1 MKLTPAASPPSWS
14 HRWRNVFRRRP
25 AGARARGGLVR
36 KYAIVLAALVGGT
49 AVAISLVGLWFTY
62 GDTQAATSR
71 LERSA
76 AVLAATR
83 LGPVVFGTIEG
94 RVRYVAG
101 ANGELP
107 FSEATRLRR
116 WRSILPRLGVNWGWD
131 RLRYVDPS
139 GRERLRMVRGTVIH
153 ERGRLDLARDPLV
166 RAARFQVLAYSAP
179 HLGRGQIAGG
189 TYVTI
194 AAANPQGGVTLIDA
208 NTGFFREQL
217 NLFLGGPQLRD
228 FHLVRYLVDDRG
240 RLVARQDPDLQLA
253 HPGPTEPMDTR
264 ELPQVKRA
272 LASHAEN
279 PEPIGRVDGRGLDGQ
294 SVISAFARV
303 DPPGWFVIVDEP
315 RSEALG
321 PVYSAALRYGLMV
334 LCALGIAV
342 LAGVLLARRMV
353 RPIGALR
360 DGAVKLGAGELE
372 EPIAVSTGDELE
384 DLAQEFNRM
393 ADELQAS
400 HAMLEQRVDE
410 RTRDLTETL
419 AHNARLLRELETAS
433 TQKSAFLANMSH
445 ELRTPLNAIIGFAQ
459 VLDRQK
465 AGELSERQTAYVQDI
480 LGSGRHLLAV
490 IDDVLDLAR
499 VEAGRLDL
507 SLTGISI
514 GEVIDVALTMV
525 REHADEHA
533 IALTADVEPGLPEVS
548 ADALRIRQVLLNLLI
563 NAVKFTPDGGRVQ
576 VRARRAE
583 GGVAVEV
590 SDTGVGIPL
599 DEQER
604 IFEEFHRAR
613 GVAAVEGTG
622 LGLPLTRRLVE
633 LHGGAIA
640 VQSRVGE
647 GSTFR
652 VWLPVGQPAR
662 TPSEVA

>member
-1 MKLTPAASPPSWS
+1 MPVGVADRSVEPMTPTPAVSRRSRS
-14 HRWRNVFRRRP
+14 HWWRSLLRRRP
-25 AGARARGGLVR
+25 TGARARGGLVR
-36 KYAIVLAALVGGT
+36 KYTIVLAALVGGT

-71 LERSA
+71 LERAA

-83 LGPVVFGTIEG
+83 LGPVVFGAIEG
-94 RVRYVAG
+94 RVRSLAG

-116 WRSILPRLGVNWGWD
+116 WRSILPRLGVDWGWD

-240 RLVARQDPDLQLA
+240 RLVARQDPDLQRVR
-253 HPGPTEPMDTR
+253 PGPTEPVDTR

-294 SVISAFARV
+294 SVISAFAPV

-360 DGAVKLGAGELE
+360 DGAVKLGAGELDD
-372 EPIAVSTGDELE
+372 PIAVHTGDELE

-393 ADELQAS
+393 AE
-400 HAMLEQRVDE
+400 
-410 RTRDLTETL
+410 
-419 AHNARLLRELETAS
+419 
-433 TQKSAFLANMSH
+433 
-445 ELRTPLNAIIGFAQ
+445 ELRRPTPCSSSAWTSALAISRRRSPTMHASCESS
-459 VLDRQK
+459 RRP
-465 AGELSERQTAYVQDI
+465 APRSPPSSRTCPMS
-480 LGSGRHLLAV
+480 SGRRSTRSSASRRCS
-490 IDDVLDLAR
+490 IDRRRERSA
-499 VEAGRLDL
+499 
-507 SLTGISI
+507 S
-514 GEVIDVALTMV
+514 V
-525 REHADEHA
+525 RRP
-533 IALTADVEPGLPEVS
+533 TSRTSS
-548 ADALRIRQVLLNLLI
+548 APDAT
-563 NAVKFTPDGGRVQ
+563 F
-576 VRARRAE
+576 
-583 GGVAVEV
+583 
-590 SDTGVGIPL
+590 
-599 DEQER
+599 
-604 IFEEFHRAR
+604 
-613 GVAAVEGTG
+613 
-622 LGLPLTRRLVE
+622 
-633 LHGGAIA
+633 
-640 VQSRVGE
+640 SR
-647 GSTFR
+647 
-652 VWLPVGQPAR
+652 
-662 TPSEVA
+662 